1 MAPALPVRTIGGHK
15 RSDAQTSRKGK
26 HGKKSFFIPRG
37 HTTFSFLRKEV
48 YFCFE
53 QTTYQEVERQNPNSH
68 RSFYRCRIPGVA
80 FISHSSCVFLYKK
93 TLNGLPG
100 QMKKSQPLLAKADIE
115 LAHFSDYL
123 LPVHSLGV
131 SFQQTGT

>member
-1 MAPALPVRTIGGHK
+1 MAK
-15 RSDAQTSRKGK
+15 RAFLYQVD
-26 HGKKSFFIPRG
+26 IPPSTFSAKRVYFSLQ
-37 HTTFSFLRKEV
+37 HTT
-48 YFCFE
+48 YP
-53 QTTYQEVERQNPNSH
+53 EVERQTLNSH